1 MYVRVLIEQGIDNDA
16 IAVPE
21 QAVQRS
27 HDGGSE
33 VFVVRPDNR
42 IAVQSVRTG
51 AVHGGKWVITDGLK
65 AGDRVVVEGFQKFA
79 AGDEVKPLP
88 LREVAT
94 GSVASDDSK
103 VTPVSVSD

>member
-1 MYVRVLIEQGIDNDA
+1 M
-16 IAVPE
+16 
-21 QAVQRS
+21 QRS

-42 IAVQSVRTG
+42 IAVQSLRTG